1 MMKTSFP
8 LLDNLFKYLIVV
20 ILGLSFYLFFIALFN
35 RSLADYDLWGYLS
48 FGRVF
53 WEDGFFPYKDVFA
66 YTPAKPL
73 WVYHEWLT
81 GVVFFGLIKCLGPAG
96 LQLLRY
102 ILAILTIYLIYSI
115 AVKRGGSIF
124 YALIILIPSM
134 LLISFGY
141 VPVRAQIFTFFFFIL
156 TLYILESSKET
167 GDGTILGWLPL
178 IQIVWC
184 NFHGGFVAG
193 LGLIFLYALG
203 EGLERK
209 KIAVSYI
216 KWGIIASFATLIN
229 PYGVKY
235 WTYTI
240 QAISMPR
247 PEITEWYSVATA
259 LKFNVHIY
267 PVFLFLIMS
276 LMILFG
282 LIVRRKKNITELLVI
297 AVVIYLGSAHIR
309 HGVLLGLV
317 FGAYMPVYLSEYA
330 AAHEWNVKR
339 RSFMR
344 LHRFLPV
351 FFSVLLISTYFYF
364 YPVKQ
369 ITFIP
374 GFRFVVSSDHY
385 PTNAIRWMKT
395 NNIKGNIL
403 PHFEWGEYLIWSCYP
418 DCLVAMD
425 GRYET
430 VYKENVHKEYFDFL
444 YGRDKWDVFL
454 AKYPHDIVLLRA
466 GTKTHALM
474 LNEKDWHIVYYDPI
488 SVVFM
493 KNLMPYKSPP
503 GKRSL

>member
-1 MMKTSFP
+1 MKKTFF
-8 LLDNLFKYLIVV
+8 LLSDNFLKYLITF
-20 ILGLSFYLFFIALFN
+20 ILGLSFYLFFVALFN

-53 WEDGFFPYKDVFA
+53 WEEGFFPYKDFFS
-66 YTPAKPL
+66 YTPTKTL

-81 GVVFFGLIKCLGPAG
+81 GVVFFGMIKYLGPAS

-102 ILAILTIYLIYSI
+102 ILAILTIYLIYET
-115 AVKRGGSIF
+115 ALKRCSNRF
-124 YALIILIPSM
+124 LVIITLIPSI

-141 VPVRAQIFTFFFFIL
+141 LSVRAQIFTFFFFIL
-156 TLYILESSKET
+156 TLYILESSKKT
-167 GDGTILGWLPL
+167 GDGTILMWLPL

-203 EGLERK
+203 EGLARK
-209 KIAVSYI
+209 KIVVAYI

-229 PYGVKY
+229 PYGIKY
-235 WTYTI
+235 WIYTI
-240 QAISMPR
+240 QAVSMPR

-259 LKFNVHIY
+259 LKSNVHIY
-267 PVFLFLIMS
+267 PVSLFLIMS
-276 LMILFG
+276 LIILFV
-282 LIVRRKKNITELLVI
+282 LLVRQKKNITELLVI
-297 AVVIYLGSAHIR
+297 AVVIYLGSVHIR

-317 FGAYMPVYLSEYA
+317 FGAYMPAYLSEYA
-330 AAHEWNVKR
+330 HEWNAKR
-339 RSFMR
+339 CSFMR
-344 LHRFLPV
+344 LDR
-351 FFSVLLISTYFYF
+351 FFSVIFSALMIGAYTYFY
-364 YPVKQ
+364 PIKQ

-374 GFRFVVSSDHY
+374 NFIFLVLSDHY

-418 DCLVAMD
+418 DSRVAMD

-430 VYKENVHKEYFDFL
+430 VYKDNVHKEYFDFL
-444 YGRDKWDVFL
+444 FGRDKWDVFL
-454 AKYPHDIVLLRA
+454 RKYPHDIVLLKA

-474 LNEKDWHIVYYDPI
+474 LNEKDWHIVYDDPI

-493 KNLMPYKSPP
+493 KNLMQNKSSP
-503 GKRSL
+503 GKKS

>member
-1 MMKTSFP
+1 MKTSFP
-8 LLDNLFKYLIVV
+8 LLDNFFKYLIVL

-53 WEDGFFPYKDVFA
+53 WEEGFFPYQDVFA
-66 YTPAKPL
+66 YTPTKQL

-81 GVVFFGLIKCLGPAG
+81 GVVFFELIKYLGPAS

-102 ILAILTIYLIYSI
+102 ILAILTIYLIYST
-115 AVKRGGSIF
+115 ALKRGSTLFYVIITLISSI
-124 YALIILIPSM
+124 

-156 TLYILESSKET
+156 TLYILESSKKT
-167 GDGTILGWLPL
+167 GDGTILRWLPL

-229 PYGVKY
+229 PYGIKY

-247 PEITEWYSVATA
+247 PEITEWYSVVTA
-259 LKFNVHIY
+259 LKSNVHIY
-267 PVFLFLIMS
+267 PVSLFLIMS
-276 LMILFG
+276 LIILSVLF
-282 LIVRRKKNITELLVI
+282 VRQKKDITGLLVI
-297 AVVIYLGSAHIR
+297 AVVIYLGSVHIR

-317 FGAYMPVYLSEYA
+317 FGAYMPSYLSEYA
-330 AAHEWNVKR
+330 HEWNAKHC
-339 RSFMR
+339 SFMR
-344 LHRFLPV
+344 LYCFLPV
-351 FFSVLLISTYFYF
+351 ILSALLISAYFYF
-364 YPVKQ
+364 YPVKH
-369 ITFIP
+369 IAYIP
-374 GFRFVVSSDHY
+374 SFSFFASSDDY
-385 PTNAIRWMKT
+385 PKGAISWMKT

-403 PHFEWGEYLIWSCYP
+403 PHFEWGEYLIWLCYP
-418 DCLVAMD
+418 DCRVAMD

-430 VYKENVHKEYFDFL
+430 VYKDNVHREYFDFL
-444 YGRDKWDVFL
+444 YGREKWDIFL
-454 AKYPHDIVLLRA
+454 KKYPHDIVLLKV
-466 GTKTHALM
+466 GTKTHSLM
-474 LNEKDWHIVYYDPI
+474 INDKNWSVVYSDRI

-493 KNLMPYKSPP
+493 KTLMQNKFSS
-503 GKRSL
+503 GKRS